1 MHVSLTYLRLISANA
16 AVFFFF
22 AVNLQIYLETIIIA
36 KNKALASARY
46 KNLCHWRSSELIVVK
61 RANDDL

>member
-1 MHVSLTYLRLISANA
+1 MHVSLTYLRLVSGNG
-16 AVFFFF
+16 AVFF
-22 AVNLQIYLETIIIA
+22 AVNLQTYLETIIIA